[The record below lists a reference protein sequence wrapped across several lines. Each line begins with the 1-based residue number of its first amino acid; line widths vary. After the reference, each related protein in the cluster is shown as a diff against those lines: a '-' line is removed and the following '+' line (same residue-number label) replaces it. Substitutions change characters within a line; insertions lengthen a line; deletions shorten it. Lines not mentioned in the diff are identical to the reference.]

1 MNCPESYAELERALR
16 HEGLDWTMR
25 TLVQLTEESAV
36 SFPNDRDYQAVV
48 RRDAA
53 LLRNCALAVSKC
65 LDGKVRA

>member
-1 MNCPESYAELERALR
+1 MNCPESYAELERAFR
-16 HEGLDWTMR
+16 HEGLIWTMR
-25 TLVQLTEESAV
+25 TLAQLTEELSV
-36 SFPNDRDYQAVV
+36 SFPNDSDYQATV